1 MKTPALFQ
9 PVTNR
14 KGAVLII
21 VGAGI
26 MGLLG
31 MVALAIDL
39 GYVYGVKGQ
48 LQATADAC
56 ALVGANAMFPA
67 SSSTLVYP
75 SPEPHF
81 IEATAST
88 ITFAKESEVAG
99 AKLTG
104 QEIVVKTGYW
114 NLDRA
119 TGNELEGTLTSPA
132 GVCSKNENK
141 ECDTNAECGE
151 AEACLMRK
159 VPAVQVTMR
168 KSVKTFFA
176 KAAGFDEIT
185 PAVSAIAAI
194 GYAKTARGIFPVALG
209 KTRVDQYFGQRPM
222 PNPPP
227 LKTIKLPY
235 GGPAAADDILAQW
248 TTLPESDN
256 SVPTMR
262 KLLAASLEHA
272 PDETAAL
279 PAMELGEAIWIQP
292 GAKSELFQDIANN
305 FIGRVV
311 ELPVVKDDQLGS
323 NGKTAILGFVYFR
336 IASASAPDQIT
347 GRFEPYFKD
356 GDDNRTS
363 GPGGPK
369 YNALAHP
376 LLVR

>member
-39 GYVYGVKGQ
+39 GYAYGVKGQ

-99 AKLTG
+99 VKLTG

-151 AEACLMRK
+151 VEVCLMRK
-159 VPAVQVTMR
+159 IPAVQVTMR

-194 GYAKTARGIFPVALG
+194 GYAKSARGIFPVALG
-209 KTRVDQYFGQRPM
+209 KTRVDQYFAQRPM

-235 GGPAAADDILAQW
+235 GGPAAADNILAQW

>member
-1 MKTPALFQ
+1 MKNPALFQ

-39 GYVYGVKGQ
+39 GYAYGVKGQ

-99 AKLTG
+99 VKLTG

-151 AEACLMRK
+151 VEVCLMRK
-159 VPAVQVTMR
+159 IPAVQVTMR

-194 GYAKTARGIFPVALG
+194 GYAKSARGIFPVAIG
-209 KTRVDQYFGQRPM
+209 KTMVDQYFAQRPM

-235 GGPAAADDILAQW
+235 GGPAAADNILAQW